1 MAFTLRVANGVP
13 LVAGRHRGYPF
24 AMTKPKRPKAVPM
37 PSKQEVLDFIRSQ
50 PGRVG
55 KRELARAF
63 NLKGADKIGLKAMLK
78 ELEGTGAIERGAHR
92 RFARPG
98 ALPEVAVVEIT
109 ATDTDGELIAR
120 PLAWEGEGRPPRIFM
135 APWRKGDV
143 VVGVGDRVLAKLR
156 RIKDDTYEGR
166 TVRIV
171 GEAKARVLGVFDPMP
186 DGSGRVR
193 PTSRKE
199 KADYNVPR
207 GETGGAEAG
216 ELVMCDL
223 LPGRFYGLRQVAV
236 KERLGRMGAPKSVSL
251 VAIHANDIP
260 FTFPDEVVASA
271 EAAGPATMDHRLDLR
286 PIPLVTIDGEDA
298 RDFDD
303 AVWAERQE
311 DGGWHCIVAI
321 ADVSWYV
328 RPGDALDRE
337 AYKRGNSVY
346 FPDRVVPMLPEQ
358 LSNGWCS
365 LRPNEDRGCLAVHF
379 WLDKDG
385 NKTKHK
391 FVRGMMRSAARLT
404 YTQVQDAHDGRPD
417 DLTGPLLEPVI
428 KPLYG
433 AWNALFAARTRRGVL
448 ELDIPERKVDI
459 SPDGQVLGIKP
470 RPRFDSHRLI
480 EDFMIQANVC
490 AAEELERVRKPCMY
504 RVHDQ
509 PSIEKLESLR
519 EFLSSM
525 DLSLPKGQVLRPGQ
539 FNLILEKVKDT
550 ANETLVNEVVL
561 RSQAQAAYSPE
572 NIGHFGLGLA
582 RYAHF
587 TSPIRRYADLLVHR
601 ALVSGLKLGDGG
613 LPPDCLPDFVEWGE
627 HISATERRAATAE
640 REAVD
645 RYVTAFLAD
654 RVGASFAAKVSGVT
668 RFGLFVNLLET
679 GADGLVPV
687 STLPEDFYEHD
698 EVHHALIGK
707 RTRRQFQLGQMLD
720 VVLHEANQL
729 TGSMLFRL
737 EEAEP
742 ARPGGSRPRARL
754 AKPERKGPFKKGR
767 GRR

>member
-1 MAFTLRVANGVP
+1 
-13 LVAGRHRGYPF
+13 
-24 AMTKPKRPKAVPM
+24 MTKPKRPKITPV
-37 PSKQEVLDFIRSQ
+37 PSKQEVLEFIRSQ
-50 PGRVG
+50 TGRVG
-55 KRELARAF
+55 KREVARAF
-63 NLKGADKIGLKAMLK
+63 NLKGADKIGLKAILK
-78 ELEGTGAIERGAHR
+78 ELEGTGDIQRGAHR
-92 RFARPG
+92 RFAQPG
-98 ALPEVAVVEIT
+98 SLPEVAVVEIIG
-109 ATDTDGELIAR
+109 TDSDGELIAR
-120 PLAWEGEGRPPRIFM
+120 PVAWEENGRPPRIFM
-135 APWRKGDV
+135 APWHKGDV
-143 VVGVGDRVLAKLR
+143 VVGVGDRVLSKLR
-156 RIKDDTYEGR
+156 RIRDDAYEGR
-166 TVRIV
+166 AIRLV
-171 GEAKARVLGVFDPMP
+171 GEAKARVLGVFEPMP
-186 DGSGRVR
+186 DGSGRIK

-216 ELVMCDL
+216 DLVMCDL
-223 LPGRFYGLRQVAV
+223 LPGRFYGLRQAAV
-236 KERLGRMGAPKSVSL
+236 KERLGRMGEAKSVSL
-251 VAIHANDIP
+251 VVIHGNDIP
-260 FTFPDEVVASA
+260 FVFPDDAVAQA
-271 EAAGPATMDHRLDLR
+271 EAAGAATMDHRLDLR

-303 AVWAERQE
+303 AVWAEQQE

-328 RPGDALDRE
+328 RPGDSLDKE

-391 FVRGMMRSAARLT
+391 FVRAMMRSAARLT
-404 YTQVQDAHDGRPD
+404 YAQVQDARDGRTD

-428 KPLYG
+428 NPLYG
-433 AWNALFAARTRRGVL
+433 AWAALFAARTRRGVL

-459 SPDGQVLGIKP
+459 SPDGRVLGIKP

-490 AAEELERVRKPCMY
+490 AAEELERVHKPCMY

-509 PSIEKLESLR
+509 PSVEKLDSLR

-525 DLSLPKGQVLRPGQ
+525 DLSLPKGQALKPGQ
-539 FNLILEKVKDT
+539 FNLILERVKGT
-550 ANETLVNEVVL
+550 ANEVLVNEVIL
-561 RSQAQAAYSPE
+561 RSQAQACYSPE
-572 NIGHFGLGLA
+572 NLGHFGLGLA
-582 RYAHF
+582 KYAHF

-613 LPPDCLPDFVEWGE
+613 LPPDCLAEFVEWGE
-627 HISATERRAATAE
+627 HISSTERRAATAE

-645 RYVTAFLAD
+645 RYVTSFLSD
-654 RVGASFAAKVSGVT
+654 RVGAGFVAKVSGVT
-668 RFGLFVNLLET
+668 RFGLFVTLLET
-679 GADGLVPV
+679 GADGLIPI

-698 EVHHALIGK
+698 EVHHALVGR
-707 RTRRQFQLGQMLD
+707 RTRRQFQLGQTLD
-720 VVLHEANQL
+720 VVLHEANSL

-737 EEAEP
+737 EETEP
-742 ARPGGSRPRARL
+742 KSGPIPGPRPRGRL
-754 AKPERKGPFKKGR
+754 AKPGKPNAPRPPAKGGGKSPFKR
-767 GRR
+767 GRK

>member
-1 MAFTLRVANGVP
+1 
-13 LVAGRHRGYPF
+13 
-24 AMTKPKRPKAVPM
+24 MTKPKRPKITPV
-37 PSKQEVLDFIRSQ
+37 PSKQEVLEFIRSQ
-50 PGRVG
+50 TGRVG
-55 KRELARAF
+55 KREVARAF
-63 NLKGADKIGLKAMLK
+63 NLKGADKIGLKAILK
-78 ELEGTGAIERGAHR
+78 ELEHGGDIQRGAHR

-98 ALPEVAVVEIT
+98 ALPEVAVVEIIG
-109 ATDTDGELIAR
+109 TDPDGELIGR
-120 PLAWEGEGRPPRIFM
+120 PVAWEEDGRPPRIFM
-135 APWRKGDV
+135 APWHKGEL
-143 VVGVGDRVLAKLR
+143 VVGVGDRVLSKLR
-156 RIKDDTYEGR
+156 RIRDDAYEGR
-166 TVRIV
+166 AIRLV
-171 GEAKARVLGVFDPMP
+171 GEAKARVLGVFEPMP
-186 DGSGRVR
+186 DGSGRIK

-223 LPGRFYGLRQVAV
+223 LPGRFYGLRQAAV
-236 KERLGRMGAPKSVSL
+236 KERLGRMGEAKSVSL
-251 VAIHANDIP
+251 IAIHGNDIP
-260 FTFPDEVVASA
+260 FVFPDDAVAQA
-271 EAAGPATMDHRLDLR
+271 EAAGAATMDHRLDLR

-303 AVWAERQE
+303 AVWAEQQE

-328 RPGDALDRE
+328 RPGDSLDKE

-391 FVRGMMRSAARLT
+391 FVRAMMRSAARLT
-404 YTQVQDAHDGRPD
+404 YAQVQDARDGRTD
-417 DLTGPLLEPVI
+417 ELTGPLLEPVI
-428 KPLYG
+428 NPLYG
-433 AWNALFAARTRRGVL
+433 AWAALFAARTRRGVL

-459 SPDGQVLGIKP
+459 SPDGRVLGIKP

-490 AAEELERVRKPCMY
+490 AAEELERVHKPCMY

-509 PSIEKLESLR
+509 PSVEKLDSLR

-525 DLSLPKGQVLRPGQ
+525 DLSLPKGQALKPGQ
-539 FNLILEKVKDT
+539 FNLILERVKGT
-550 ANETLVNEVVL
+550 ANEVLVNEVIL
-561 RSQAQAAYSPE
+561 RSQAQACYSPE
-572 NIGHFGLGLA
+572 NLGHFGLGLA
-582 RYAHF
+582 KYAHF

-613 LPPDCLPDFVEWGE
+613 LPPDCLPEFVEWGE
-627 HISATERRAATAE
+627 HISSTERRAATAE

-645 RYVTAFLAD
+645 RYVTAFLSD
-654 RVGASFAAKVSGVT
+654 RVGAGFVAKVSGVT
-668 RFGLFVNLLET
+668 RFGLFVTLLET
-679 GADGLVPV
+679 GADGLIPI

-698 EVHHALIGK
+698 EVHHALVGR
-707 RTRRQFQLGQMLD
+707 RTRRQFQLGQTLD
-720 VVLHEANQL
+720 VVLHEANSL

-737 EEAEP
+737 EETEP
-742 ARPGGSRPRARL
+742 KSGPIPGPRPRGRL
-754 AKPERKGPFKKGR
+754 AKPGKPNGPRPPIKGGGKGQFKR
-767 GRR
+767 GRK

>member
-13 LVAGRHRGYPF
+13 LVAGRRRGYPF

-63 NLKGADKIGLKAMLK
+63 NLKGADKIGLKAILK

-120 PLAWEGEGRPPRIFM
+120 PLAWEAEGRPPRIFM

-509 PSIEKLESLR
+509 PSIEKLDSLR

>member
-1 MAFTLRVANGVP
+1 
-13 LVAGRHRGYPF
+13 
-24 AMTKPKRPKAVPM
+24 MTKPKRPKVTPM
-37 PSKQEVLDFIRSQ
+37 PSKQEVLEFIRSQ

-63 NLKGADKIGLKAMLK
+63 NLKGADKIGLKAILK
-78 ELEGTGAIERGAHR
+78 ELEGTGTIQRGAHR

-98 ALPEVAVVEIT
+98 ALPEVGVVEIT
-109 ATDTDGELIAR
+109 GTDTDGELIGR
-120 PLAWEGEGRPPRIFM
+120 PVAWEEEGRPPRIFM
-135 APWRKGDV
+135 APWRKGEV
-143 VVGVGDRVLAKLR
+143 VAGVGDRVLAKLR
-156 RIKDDTYEGR
+156 RVKDDTYEGR
-166 TVRIV
+166 PIRIV
-171 GEAKARVLGVFDPMP
+171 GEAKARVLGVFVAMP
-186 DGSGRVR
+186 DGSGRVQ

-207 GETGGAEAG
+207 GETGGAEEG

-236 KERLGRMGAPKSVSL
+236 KERLGRMGEPKSVSL

-260 FTFPDEVVASA
+260 FVFPEDVLAQA
-271 EAAGPATMDHRLDLR
+271 EASGAATMDHRVDLR

-303 AVWAERQE
+303 AVFAEPDDE
-311 DGGWHCIVAI
+311 GGWHCIVAI

-385 NKTKHK
+385 NKKKHK

-404 YTQVQDAHDGRPD
+404 YAQVQEARDGRPC

-428 KPLYG
+428 QPLYG
-433 AWNALFAARTRRGVL
+433 AWNALFAARSRRGVL
-448 ELDIPERKVDI
+448 ELDIPERKVEI
-459 SPDGQVLGIKP
+459 SSDGHVLGVKP

-490 AAEELERVRKPCMY
+490 AAEELERVHKPCMY

-509 PSIEKLESLR
+509 PSVEKLDSLR

-525 DLSLPKGQVLRPGQ
+525 DLSLPKGQALKPGQ

-550 ANETLVNEVVL
+550 PNEVLVNEVVL

-613 LPPDCLPDFVEWGE
+613 LPPDCLPEFPEWGE

-654 RVGASFAAKVSGVT
+654 RVGASFQAKVSGVT

-707 RTRRQFQLGQMLD
+707 RTRRQFQLGQLLD
-720 VVLHEANQL
+720 VTLHEANQL

-737 EEAEP
+737 DEGVDDS
-742 ARPGGSRPRARL
+742 GGSRPSGNRPRSRL
-754 AKPERKGPFKKGR
+754 AKPDKKKGGFNKGR

>member
-63 NLKGADKIGLKAMLK
+63 NLKGADKIGLKALLK

-109 ATDTDGELIAR
+109 ATATDGELIAR
-120 PLAWEGEGRPPRIFM
+120 PLAWEAEGRPPRIFM